1 MQTITQSLTHSC
13 KHTLM
18 KHKPGFHKGALPGGI
33 KVGDAPTGDLR
44 LVLLSTGFGKAKTS
58 SAVMAMAW

>member
-13 KHTLM
+13 

-58 SAVMAMAW
+58 SAVSAMAL